1 MFIGLMADQHLAL
14 TPEMSAYYREVGVR
28 EPYIL
33 RQLREETS
41 ALPNAGMQISPELGQ
56 YIRLLSSM
64 QGFRRAIEIGVFTG
78 YSALNL
84 ALALPDDGRIIACDI
99 NEEWTSTARRYW
111 HAAGVDH
118 KISLRLGPAI
128 TTLENLIPIGRSAY
142 DFVFIDADKETYD
155 TYYEHAL
162 TLLRPGGIIAL
173 DNIFR
178 GGRIANP
185 AETGE
190 DIQVLRALN
199 QKIQTDPRID
209 FAIIP
214 IGDGLTTVRKRG

>member
-1 MFIGLMADQHLAL
+1 MADQHLAF
-14 TPEMSAYYREVGVR
+14 TPELSSYYREVGVR
-28 EPYIL
+28 EPDIL
-33 RQLREETS
+33 KRLREETA

-84 ALALPDDGRIIACDI
+84 ALALPDDGRIVACDI
-99 NEEWTSTARRYW
+99 NQDWTATARRYW
-111 HAAGVDH
+111 QEAGVTH
-118 KISLRLGPAI
+118 KISLRIAPAT
-128 TTLENLIPIGRSAY
+128 TTLETLIPIGRGSY

-173 DNIFR
+173 DNVFR
-178 GGRIANP
+178 GGRITNP
-185 AETGE
+185 AETAP
-190 DIQVLRALN
+190 DIQTLRALN
-199 QKIQTDPRID
+199 QKIQTDPRVD

>member
-1 MFIGLMADQHLAL
+1 
-14 TPEMSAYYREVGVR
+14 
-28 EPYIL
+28 
-33 RQLREETS
+33 
-41 ALPNAGMQISPELGQ
+41 MQNSPELGQ

-84 ALALPDDGRIIACDI
+84 ALALPDDGRIVACDI
-99 NEEWTSTARRYW
+99 NEDWTATARRYW
-111 HAAGVDH
+111 QEAGVAH
-118 KISLRLGPAI
+118 KISLRIAPAT
-128 TTLENLIPIGRSAY
+128 TTLEALIPIGRGSY

-173 DNIFR
+173 DNVFR

-190 DIQVLRALN
+190 DVLTLRALN
-199 QKIQTDPRID
+199 QKIQTDPRVD